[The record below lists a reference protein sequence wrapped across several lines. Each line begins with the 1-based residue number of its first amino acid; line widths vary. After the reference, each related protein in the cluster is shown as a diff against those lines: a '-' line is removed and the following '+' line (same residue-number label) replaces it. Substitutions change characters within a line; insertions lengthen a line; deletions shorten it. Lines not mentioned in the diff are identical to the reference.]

1 MNPKR
6 LTHKKLANSTE
17 KSTRS
22 RKQRDA
28 GNGKAKKTP
37 ATHRPRVR
45 VAARQSRL
53 EIPSILLEG
62 DHTTAPG
69 ASGPG
74 QRYSLGPTA
83 PAEHFETAAQLPESY
98 GTKRLLLTARDPH
111 WLYAHWDL
119 TNEQQRKYNS
129 QSRDKHLAVRVHKD
143 SLDGE
148 LVTQVEVH
156 PESRHW
162 FIHVGSGGTKYM
174 AELGYNDRAGKW
186 KQISTSDA
194 TLTPPESVSAE
205 THAQFATIPVEIPFA
220 RLIELFKNLIKE
232 NLPLAQAIEELRAAG
247 YPELPAASAFASR
260 LTPAQERALAELI
273 SIDRMRRVWIG
284 SLEVTELVR
293 GKMFEELSSISA
305 SQLGQITSQGGS
317 VSSAFGGGAAAKQRG
332 FWFNVN
338 AELIIY
344 GATERDARV
353 TIGGKQIK
361 LRGDGSFS
369 FRFALPDGK
378 YPLPC
383 VATSAD
389 GEDTRWANLQF
400 TRASQYGGGE
410 VGAHPQDEKLKKPV
424 VDAVA

>member
-1 MNPKR
+1 MNSKR
-6 LTHKKLANSTE
+6 PIRKKSPTSAA
-17 KSTRS
+17 KSIRA
-22 RKQRDA
+22 RKPRIA
-28 GNGKAKKTP
+28 TNGKAKKTP
-37 ATHRPRVR
+37 TTRKPRAK
-45 VAARQSRL
+45 VAARRPKL
-53 EIPSILLEG
+53 KIPPILLEG
-62 DHTTAPG
+62 DRAPAPA

-74 QRYSLGPTA
+74 QRYALGPTA
-83 PAEHFETAAQLPESY
+83 PDKHFEMPAELPEAY
-98 GTKRLLLTARDPH
+98 GTKKLLLTARDPH

-119 TNEQQRKYNS
+119 TAEQQRKYNS
-129 QSRDKHLAVRVHKD
+129 ASAHGHLAVRVHKD

-148 LVTQVEVH
+148 VVTQVEVH

-174 AELGYNDRAGKW
+174 AGFGYNNRNGKW

-205 THAQFATIPVEIPFA
+205 THAEFATIPVEIPFA
-220 RLIELFKNLIKE
+220 QLTELFKSLIKE
-232 NLPLAQAIEELRAAG
+232 NVPLARAIEELRAAG
-247 YPELPAASAFASR
+247 YPELPQASVFASR
-260 LTPAQERALAELI
+260 LTPAQERTLAEMI
-273 SIDRMRRVWIG
+273 NIDRMRRVWIG

-293 GKMFEELSSISA
+293 GKLLEELSSISTA
-305 SQLGQITSQGGS
+305 QLGQITSQGGS
-317 VSSAFGGGAAAKQRG
+317 VSSAFGGGAERQRG

-369 FRFALPDGK
+369 FQFALPDGK
-378 YPLPC
+378 YPLPV

-389 GEDTRWANLQF
+389 GEETRRANLQF
-400 TRASQYGGGE
+400 TRRSQYGGGE
-410 VGAHPQDEKLKKPV
+410 VGAHPQDEKLKKPTV
-424 VDAVA
+424 ETVA

>member
-1 MNPKR
+1 MNSKR
-6 LTHKKLANSTE
+6 PTSKKLANSTE
-17 KSTRS
+17 KPPRS
-22 RKQRDA
+22 RKQQVA
-28 GNGKAKKTP
+28 GSGKTKKTL
-37 ATHRPRVR
+37 ATRKPRTR
-45 VAARQSRL
+45 VAARRPRL
-53 EIPSILLEG
+53 KIPPILLEG
-62 DHTTAPG
+62 DRAPAPS

-74 QRYSLGPTA
+74 RRYALGPTA
-83 PAEHFETAAQLPESY
+83 PVEHFETAVELPESY
-98 GTKRLLLTARDPH
+98 GTKKLLLTARDPH

-129 QSRDKHLAVRVHKD
+129 ASAHGHLAVRVHKD

-148 LVTQVEVH
+148 VVTQVEVH

-162 FIHVGSGGTKYM
+162 FIHVGNGGTKYV

-186 KQISTSDA
+186 KRISTSDA

-205 THAQFATIPVEIPFA
+205 THAGFATIPVEIPFA
-220 RLIELFKNLIKE
+220 HLIELFKDVARE
-232 NLPLAQAIEELRAAG
+232 NVP
-247 YPELPAASAFASR
+247 

-273 SIDRMRRVWIG
+273 SPATAGRRVWIG

-293 GKMFEELSSISA
+293 EKMLGEMASISA
-305 SQLGQITSQGGS
+305 AQLGQISSQMGS
-317 VSSAFGGGAAAKQRG
+317 VTSPFGGAARQRG

-361 LRGDGSFS
+361 LRGDGTFS
-369 FRFALPDGK
+369 FRFTLPDGK
-378 YPLPC
+378 YPMPV

-389 GEDTRWANLQF
+389 GGDTRWANLQF
-400 TRASQYGGGE
+400 TRTSQYGGGE
-410 VGAHPQDEKLKKPV
+410 VGAHPQDEQLKEPTV
-424 VDAVA
+424 ESVA